1 MTSNGKVRT
10 LIEPSDP
17 GKFIQDFFEHCLE
30 YALEHNQCKLH
41 LTDNVTGV
49 EDYRRNK

>member
-1 MTSNGKVRT
+1 MTSKCKVRT

-17 GKFIQDFFEHCLE
+17 GKFVQDWFE

-41 LTDNVTGV
+41 LTDSVTGV
-49 EDYRRNK
+49 EDYRSKK

>member
-1 MTSNGKVRT
+1 MTSKCKVRT

-17 GKFIQDFFEHCLE
+17 GKFVQDWFEHSLE

-41 LTDNVTGV
+41 LTDSVTGV
-49 EDYRRNK
+49 EDYRSKK